1 MLIVQVHSRHTMTNM
16 RCLIIFLALT
26 SCMSTEVIGYTE
38 PIELADTTTKAKPHK
53 PLPPTPPIPPVDTGR
68 AEIGF
73 NPSVED
79 WEQADTTNIDI

>member
-1 MLIVQVHSRHTMTNM
+1 MKRLAI
-16 RCLIIFLALT
+16 LLALT
-26 SCMSTEVIGYTE
+26 SCMSTEVIGFE

-53 PLPPTPPIPPVDTGR
+53 PLPPTPPIPPADTGR

-79 WEQADTTNIDI
+79 WEQADTTNIEI